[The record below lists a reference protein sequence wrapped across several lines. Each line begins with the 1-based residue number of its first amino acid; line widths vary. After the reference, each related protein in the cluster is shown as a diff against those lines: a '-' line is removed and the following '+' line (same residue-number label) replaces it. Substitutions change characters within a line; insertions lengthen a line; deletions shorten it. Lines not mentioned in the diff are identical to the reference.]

1 MQTPSNLPA
10 RHLIVR
16 PAAASSRTCPARTN
30 GRRPRTRHGGL
41 CGRADCCSSSPR
53 TRPTSSAPPT
63 PCPSCGSG
71 GPHHTLHALHQNTL
85 CTLCTTFLKAVLHA
99 MRIVVVM
106 IVCVWGGMWWTCIE
120 YVVVAVLGVGMRWPW
135 PQGGVRRQLR
145 AAVRALR
152 AAPEAART
160 GLPRGRPAAASTAGQ
175 PTAAAPDR
183 QGLPTCKGPLPSR
196 PPRPAGRRRRRDA
209 EVREVRE
216 VSEVWRIFNR
226 VEIR

>member
-99 MRIVVVM
+99 MRIVVVL

-135 PQGGVRRQLR
+135 HAAGRPSKAASGCSSSVACGSGSSTHWPTARSARRRQHSRPTHCRRSRSPGTPDLQR
-145 AAVRALR
+145 PFAL
-152 AAPEAART
+152 
-160 GLPRGRPAAASTAGQ
+160 
-175 PTAAAPDR
+175 PTAAA
-183 QGLPTCKGPLPSR
+183 SR
-196 PPRPAGRRRRRDA
+196 AA
-209 EVREVRE
+209 AAA
-216 VSEVWRIFNR
+216 
-226 VEIR
+226 